1 MVKKRSPGGGRKPV
15 GEFKGKTATIT
26 TRVTPE
32 TRTALERRANEHKP
46 PRSLSQEIERALRE
60 WVYQDRRG
68 HAHVRGLAHAITLL
82 IRTIEEITQRRWLD
96 DAFTCQAVRLGIETL
111 LFHFGPQGAPAVPA
125 SIVAAS
131 AKMPAEAADR
141 FQTPLGF
148 GERKAFDLV
157 AQIEAVPEL
166 PKKSWP
172 GVHFP
177 EEWYTYSQIRD
188 DIGSASAQ
196 RLGRRKH
203 KEASS

>member
-1 MVKKRSPGGGRKPV
+1 MTRKRSPGGGRKPV

-32 TRTALERRANEHKP
+32 TRTALDRRAKGHS
-46 PRSLSQEIERALRE
+46 RSLSQEIERALRE
-60 WVYQDRRG
+60 WVYQERG

-82 IRTIEEITQRRWLD
+82 IRTMEGTTQGRWLD
-96 DAFTCQAVRLGIETL
+96 DPFTCQAVRLGIETL

-125 SIVAAS
+125 SVAAAS
-131 AKMPAEAADR
+131 AKMPPEAADR
-141 FQTPLGF
+141 FQTPSGF

-157 AQIEAVPEL
+157 AQIESVPEL

-177 EEWYTYSQIRD
+177 EEWYMYSQIRD
-188 DIGSASAQ
+188 DIGATSAAKRNVSN
-196 RLGRRKH
+196 
-203 KEASS
+203 KEK